1 MQKVS
6 YMGNGSTTEFYF
18 NFSYFENSN
27 VVVTKNNQPA
37 TGYNII
43 GNSGGLNADIPYNGG
58 KVVFA
63 TAPGT
68 QDNITISRSLPLSRI
83 ADYQPTA
90 KIEPTILNRDLN
102 YLMEVIKDRKDE
114 LDELITQYSEIADK
128 ESTTT
133 LLARISAIHD
143 EIVEIDA
150 KITALGDISQ
160 ICGDIATNTG
170 DIKALDTRTNG
181 LLDYVIESQA
191 PTEQNNYTWYRKYK
205 SGWVEQGGIQMI
217 NYTFAGND
225 QEFSCNLTKAFSNTN
240 YTVCINCI
248 GGFSTTRKIG
258 IENTNKSNFS
268 GFIQQGTNATLQI
281 CWNAYGF

>member
-37 TGYNII
+37 IGYNII
-43 GNSGGLNADIPYNGG
+43 GNSSGLNADIPYNGG

-191 PTEQNNYTWYRKYK
+191 PTEQNDYTWYRKYK
-205 SGWVEQGGIQMI
+205 SGWVEQGGNCI
-217 NYTFAGND
+217 GNT
-225 QEFSCNLTKAFSNTN
+225 SCTLPISMQNTN
-240 YTVCINCI
+240 YTLCF
-248 GGFSTTRKIG
+248 GFYNDEATNNTHLYGKKITTRTKTSFKIKTTYDG
-258 IENTNKSNFS
+258 QEFNYTLCWRIC
-268 GFIQQGTNATLQI
+268 GFAEQ
-281 CWNAYGF
+281 

>member
-43 GNSGGLNADIPYNGG
+43 GNSGDLNADIPYNGG

-68 QDNITISRSLPLSRI
+68 QDNITISRSLPFSRI

-114 LDELITQYSEIADK
+114 LDELITRYSEIADK

-150 KITALGDISQ
+150 KITALDDISQ
-160 ICGDIATNTG
+160 IHSDITNLQTVTNNLVNNPKYTTPNLSQSITMNDGDSLPCDAFVYWSGSGMGDWKTIGIIANG
-170 DIKALDTRTNG
+170 SVQFSIASLYAVQMGVALPSGTTITRTEG
-181 LLDYVIESQA
+181 
-191 PTEQNNYTWYRKYK
+191 
-205 SGWVEQGGIQMI
+205 
-217 NYTFAGND
+217 
-225 QEFSCNLTKAFSNTN
+225 
-240 YTVCINCI
+240 
-248 GGFSTTRKIG
+248 TTSVQYFPL
-258 IENTNKSNFS
+258 N
-268 GFIQQGTNATLQI
+268 
-281 CWNAYGF
+281 